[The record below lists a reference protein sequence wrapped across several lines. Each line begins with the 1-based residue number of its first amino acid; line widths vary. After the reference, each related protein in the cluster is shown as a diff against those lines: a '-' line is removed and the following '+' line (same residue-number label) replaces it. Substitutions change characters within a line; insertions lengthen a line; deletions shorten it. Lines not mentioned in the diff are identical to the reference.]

1 MKENY
6 VEYVKLERKLNEIDA
21 AIEQEKKSQ
30 SFTFLTTIGLNYVA
44 KFIFGF
50 ALFLVIIFNRHEAVI
65 VFSEKFNFAP
75 FSSIISYPSNVKNSI
90 SLPFWVFVNN
100 YVFRQL
106 ASKIVK

>member
-1 MKENY
+1 M
-6 VEYVKLERKLNEIDA
+6 EYVKMERKLNEIDA
-21 AIEQEKKSQ
+21 AIEQEKKTQ
-30 SFTFLTTIGLNYVA
+30 SFTFTFLTTIGLNYVA

-50 ALFLVIIFNRHEAVI
+50 TLFIVIIFNRHEAVI

-75 FSSIISYPSNVKNSI
+75 FSKIVSYPSNVQNSI
-90 SLPFWVFVNN
+90 SVPFWIFVNN